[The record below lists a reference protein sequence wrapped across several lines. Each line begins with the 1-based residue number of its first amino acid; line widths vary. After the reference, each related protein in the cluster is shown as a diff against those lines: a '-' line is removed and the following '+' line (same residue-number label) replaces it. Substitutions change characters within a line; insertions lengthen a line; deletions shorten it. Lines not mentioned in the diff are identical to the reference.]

1 MTMEHIEVL
10 VEEPSMEAALSVLLP
25 QILGEISFQ
34 VHPFQC
40 KQELLAYLPARL
52 RAYRRW
58 LPENCGI
65 LVILDQDDDDCQ
77 SLKTSLEQMAGDS
90 GFITRSAAAGAR
102 YSVVNRLAIEE
113 LEAWY
118 FGDWEAVR
126 AAYPRVPAT
135 IPQKRGYRDPDAIQ
149 GGTWEAFERIL
160 KRSGYF
166 RGGLGRSSAG
176 YCSAHGP
183 STQPLSELSSASR
196 SPEGNGFAMST
207 CLQMRQQES
216 ASGCWCSLIE
226 EMPQKKSREIRRHS
240 VIIVSI

>member
-10 VEEPSMEAALSVLLP
+10 VEEPSMEAALLILLP
-25 QILGEISFQ
+25 QIVGTISYE

-40 KQELLAYLPARL
+40 KQELLANLPARL

-58 LPENCGI
+58 LPENWGI
-65 LVILDQDDDDCQ
+65 LVIVDQDDDDCQ
-77 SLKTSLEQMAGDS
+77 ALKQSLEEIAANS
-90 GFITRSAAAGAR
+90 GFITRSAAAGAT

-135 IPQKRGYRDPDAIQ
+135 IPQKRGYRNPDAIP

-160 KRSGYF
+160 MKYGYF
-166 RGGLGRSSAG
+166 RGGLRKIEAARVVARHMNP
-176 YCSAHGP
+176 YRN
-183 STQPLSELSSASR
+183 TSR
-196 SPEGNGFAMST
+196 SFQIFRDA
-207 CLQMRQQES
+207 L
-216 ASGCWCSLIE
+216 A
-226 EMPQKKSREIRRHS
+226 EMTLP
-240 VIIVSI
+240 